1 MKRGSWLY
9 RSRSTDQLWTR
20 KSCRDSVFWKTKKMA
35 SYAQENTDNSV
46 FIVNTEQV
54 ESYTVS
60 KKYGKVCSS
69 MSMNHNKKSL
79 NHLWLNTLE
88 QGKNGDWL
96 HSCYSLALW
105 KQGWERLNIWSCVT
119 VMLLSCSVGYRS
131 FHNLFIRWFLWICR
145 SLYLHII
152 CYNCRTMWSRF
163 VWVDITGW

>member
-1 MKRGSWLY
+1 MTFWPIYCNSESTILFCLYFLCKNFGSLCWKFCLQLQINEKGSWLY
-9 RSRSTDQLWTR
+9 SSRSTDQLGTR
-20 KSCRDSVFWKTKKMA
+20 KSCGDFVFWKTKKMA

-88 QGKNGDWL
+88 QGKTGVWL
-96 HSCYSLALW
+96 HSCYSLALL
-105 KQGWERLNIWSCVT
+105 KQGWERLNIWSR
-119 VMLLSCSVGYRS
+119 VMLLSCRRQ
-131 FHNLFIRWFLWICR
+131 IFL
-145 SLYLHII
+145 
-152 CYNCRTMWSRF
+152 
-163 VWVDITGW
+163 

>member
-1 MKRGSWLY
+1 
-9 RSRSTDQLWTR
+9 
-20 KSCRDSVFWKTKKMA
+20 MA

-88 QGKNGDWL
+88 QGKTGVWL
-96 HSCYSLALW
+96 HSCYSLALLI
-105 KQGWERLNIWSCVT
+105 KQGWE
-119 VMLLSCSVGYRS
+119 GKA
-131 FHNLFIRWFLWICR
+131 
-145 SLYLHII
+145 
-152 CYNCRTMWSRF
+152 
-163 VWVDITGW
+163 